1 MANIEI
7 NEGVWNGLSDA
18 DKTQVTESLKKNR
31 LLLDGDSIT
40 GNPSVPAPAPGEE
53 GFLGDLGLSKRVCK
67 VACDVA
73 AAAAIAALT
82 ISGPALAAA
91 LVVIE
96 AARRAC
102 RDSC

>member
-40 GNPSVPAPAPGEE
+40 GNPSVSAPAPGEE
-53 GFLGDLGLSKRVCK
+53 GFLGGFGFCK
-67 VACDVA
+67 LACDVA
-73 AAAAIAALT
+73 AAASIAALT

-102 RDSC
+102 RDAC